1 MAISEKDTAL
11 MVQVA
16 EFYRTTQT
24 EDGSEGSIRLTAKHF
39 DISRNKVRKI
49 LVTTG
54 DLILPWTDAAI
65 ELREKG
71 LSIKEIAAS
80 LGVSLATVSI
90 SLPYEDKIN
99 YSLDPSEH
107 AAEVREYRAYERNL
121 VERKKT

>member
-1 MAISEKDTAL
+1 MAISEKDKEL
-11 MVQVA
+11 MGQVA

-39 DISRNKVRKI
+39 DINRNKVRKI

-65 ELREKG
+65 ELRDKG

-99 YSLDPSEH
+99 
-107 AAEVREYRAYERNL
+107 
-121 VERKKT
+121 